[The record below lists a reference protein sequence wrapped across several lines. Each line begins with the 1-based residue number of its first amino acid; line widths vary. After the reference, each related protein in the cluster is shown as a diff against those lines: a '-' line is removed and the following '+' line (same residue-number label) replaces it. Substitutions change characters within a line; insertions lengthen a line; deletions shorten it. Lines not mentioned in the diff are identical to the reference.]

1 MALWEDRM
9 LWHCKVCLPVE
20 VTAYDAS
27 SQTVSVKPQ
36 IQDIYRD
43 QNGDLQ
49 SEPLPVAS
57 GIPVQ
62 FPRGGSMRITFP
74 VAAGD
79 TGIIVCSDRSMDT
92 WLGLASPG
100 DTAPMD
106 ARRHSL
112 QDGVYI
118 PGVNVSGQSWANANP
133 SVISLGSD
141 TGEADFVATA
151 NRVLAQLSALSAV
164 FTAWNPTGV
173 LGDGLALKA
182 LLTTLQST
190 PWPTAPASA
199 AVEILG

>member
-1 MALWEDRM
+1 MALWEDRI
-9 LWHCKVCLPVE
+9 LWRCKVCLPVQ
-20 VTAYDAS
+20 VTAYDAA

-36 IQDIYRD
+36 IQDTYRD

-79 TGIIVCSDRSMDT
+79 TGIVVCSDRSMDT
-92 WLGLASPG
+92 WLGLTAPQ

-118 PGVNVSGQSWANANP
+118 PGVNVAGQSWAAADP
-133 SVISLGSD
+133 TTITLGSD
-141 TGEADFVATA
+141 TGTPDFVAQASQVTA
-151 NRVLAQLSALSAV
+151 NLDALKSAINSWTPVPNDGGAALKVILTALFASWPSPLASATV
-164 FTAWNPTGV
+164 KV
-173 LGDGLALKA
+173 LG
-182 LLTTLQST
+182 
-190 PWPTAPASA
+190 
-199 AVEILG
+199 